1 MARQRLW
8 ESAEGSSAC
17 WAVQGGGRLGQNG
30 LRQRAAEPR
39 HGLTEGAVL

>member
-1 MARQRLW
+1 MTRQRLW

-17 WAVQGGGRLGQNG
+17 CAVQGGRLGQNG